1 MQGLFALMMFL
12 APLAFAQSQTASP
25 TAAGC
30 GPAEVKFKVLIDQQN
45 HSAGQPESGKALVY
59 LIQDDTQFLSRPRP
73 TTRVGIDGTWV
84 GATQSKSYFYVSVE
98 PGEHRVCAS
107 WQSFVGADVAH
118 STAAVHLT
126 AVAAHTYY
134 FVVRNSYQSQ
144 PRNPANIEL
153 VSVDDAQGQL
163 LASES
168 AFSTSRHK

>member
-1 MQGLFALMMFL
+1 MKGLLALVMFL
-12 APLAFAQSQTASP
+12 AQLAFAQSQTASP

-30 GPAEVKFKVLIDQQN
+30 GPAEVKFKVLRDQKN

-73 TTRVGIDGTWV
+73 TTRVGIDGIWV
-84 GATQSKSYFYVSVE
+84 GATQSQSYFYVSVE

-107 WQSFVGADVAH
+107 WQSFVGAPVAH
-118 STAAVHLT
+118 SSAAVHLT

-134 FVVRNSYQSQ
+134 FVVRNSFQSQ
-144 PRNPANIEL
+144 PRSPANIEL

-163 LASES
+163 LVSES
-168 AFSTSRHK
+168 GFSTSRKK

>member
-1 MQGLFALMMFL
+1 MKGLLALMMFL

-30 GPAEVKFKVLIDQQN
+30 GPAEVKFKVVRDHQN

-59 LIQDDTQFLSRPRP
+59 LIQDDAQFLAWPRP

-98 PGEHRVCAS
+98 PGEHRVCVS

-126 AVAAHTYY
+126 AAPAHTYY
-134 FVVRNSYQSQ
+134 FVMRNSYQSQ

-168 AFSTSRHK
+168 AFSTSRQK

>member
-1 MQGLFALMMFL
+1 MKGLLRLMMFL
-12 APLAFAQSQTASP
+12 ASLAFAQSQTASP
-25 TAAGC
+25 TSAGC
-30 GPAEVKFKVLIDQQN
+30 GPAEVKFKVLRDQQN
-45 HSAGQPESGKALVY
+45 HSAVQPESGKALVY

-134 FVVRNSYQSQ
+134 FVVRNTYQSQ

-168 AFSTSRHK
+168 AFSTSRPK

>member
-1 MQGLFALMMFL
+1 MRVLPSLPFVECWRKLLTLLVEALNERTFGTHDVSC
-12 APLAFAQSQTASP
+12 AASFRP
-25 TAAGC
+25 ESDSESNRCRVWPG
-30 GPAEVKFKVLIDQQN
+30 GGFKVLRDHQN

-59 LIQDDTQFLSRPRP
+59 LIQDDTQFLSWPRP

-144 PRNPANIEL
+144 P
-153 VSVDDAQGQL
+153 
-163 LASES
+163 
-168 AFSTSRHK
+168 